1 MKVAI
6 VTGISSG
13 IGEAFTAS
21 LLDKGYLVYG
31 GSRNESPIDHPNLI
45 DLELDVRDESSVR
58 RFFNEVSE
66 KTEVID
72 VFVNS
77 AGICDMSSFNETE
90 SKDFLNNFTTNAY
103 GSFLMLKHLEEFL
116 IAGETKIY
124 NILSTA
130 INEFNEGT
138 LSYAVAENAKAVLT
152 KILRKEWAK
161 YNLEVMDIILPPVDT
176 FLWDEYENIDRELM
190 IDLDQLK
197 LFFKDL
203 LNMNS
208 GINITQIE
216 LSL

>member
-21 LLDKGYLVYG
+21 LLDEGYLVFG
-31 GSRNESPIDHPNLI
+31 GSRRESRLSHPNLI
-45 DLELDVRDESSVR
+45 DIELDVRDEQSVEN
-58 RFFNEVSE
+58 FFDEVAE
-66 KTEVID
+66 KSEVID
-72 VFVNS
+72 IFVNS
-77 AGICDMSSFNETE
+77 AGVCDMSPLKETE
-90 SKDFLNNFTTNAY
+90 PKDFLNNFTTNTY
-103 GSFLMLKHLEEFL
+103 GSFLMLKNLEDFL

-138 LSYAVAENAKAVLT
+138 LSYAMAENAKAVISKVL
-152 KILRKEWAK
+152 KKEWSQ
-161 YNLEVMDIILPPVDT
+161 YNLEIMDIVLPPVDT
-176 FLWDEYENIDRELM
+176 PLWDEYENIDREMM
-190 IDLDQLK
+190 IHIDQLK

-203 LNMNS
+203 LSMKS

>member
-1 MKVAI
+1 MKIAI

-21 LLDKGYLVYG
+21 LLDQGYLVFG
-31 GSRNESPIDHPNLI
+31 GSRNESRIDHPNLI
-45 DLELDVRDESSVR
+45 DLELDVRDESSVSH
-58 RFFNEVSE
+58 FFDAISE

-72 VFVNS
+72 VFINS
-77 AGICDMSSFNETE
+77 AGICDMSSFNETD
-90 SKDFLNNFTTNAY
+90 SKDFLNNFTTNTY
-103 GSFLMLKHLEEFL
+103 GSFLMLKNLEEFL

-176 FLWDEYENIDRELM
+176 SLWDEYENIDRELM

-197 LFFKDL
+197 LFFNDL
-203 LNMNS
+203 LNMKS